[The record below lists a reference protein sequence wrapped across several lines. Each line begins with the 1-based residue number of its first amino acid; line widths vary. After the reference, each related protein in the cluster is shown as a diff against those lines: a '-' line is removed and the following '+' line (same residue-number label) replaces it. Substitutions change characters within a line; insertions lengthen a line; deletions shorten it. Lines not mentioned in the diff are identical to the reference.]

1 MSRRK
6 ITPDTSPGRAPTI
19 APNVASAATPA
30 AGLGTAPAIEMH
42 GITRVFEGSERAVLD
57 HLDLVVERGEFLAII
72 GPSGSGKSTLLNAIG
87 LLDTP
92 TSGTY
97 SLFGKNTEGLSDRER
112 DEMRR
117 DHLGFI
123 FQSSNMLLDE
133 TSTTNASMGLRVQGV
148 PYGERLQR
156 TEETLEFLGLSDRA
170 SIRTRYLSGGE
181 KQRCAIARALAT
193 RPPLI
198 LADEPT
204 GNLDSHN
211 SAKVIEILQRINATG
226 CTVLVITHDPEVAA
240 AARRVIRIEDGQLHE
255 QSRADL
261 VIRIEDGQLHEQ
273 SRADLAT
280 VPVAEVPVAEAVPAT
295 TDTPAEATV
304 GAPVDAPAT
313 LAVGEKPAT
322 HRRGS
327 FLTDDSIEAISAL
340 TSRPL
345 RTLLL
350 GLSFALG
357 VGGLIS
363 ASGMSESASYQVNQ
377 RLLGSEQSTLYIS
390 DRDNDQNMLGTYRQG
405 ESAQNVAD
413 RISALDYVKNTGFVS
428 SVAPADVR
436 ITRFSPYEDE
446 PKTAI
451 GLSSTSKTRLEQ
463 IGARMNPET
472 LRALEQMNSTLT
484 QQNVADRER
493 AEQLSGAIVSVSAAR
508 ALGIIPEDKAADNAT
523 TEPRPGELPAVEY
536 GIKLGGLPQVAPG
549 VSIWVEGQLMP
560 VIGLFDPGNSGY
572 EFRNTVIVSP
582 GTLQRTGRGQVTYIA
597 ETERGYGKAVAK
609 AIPLTLKPAEPSQIN
624 VETPS
629 DLQSLRAS
637 IASDLGLYVG
647 VLSGIL
653 LVLASL
659 SAATAMYLSVQSRT
673 AEIALR
679 RAIGSSKWL
688 IARIFL
694 MEGVMLGVLGGS
706 IGACSGM
713 IATIILSLVQGWQAV
728 LSPGFVVL
736 GVGVGALTGL
746 VSSAYPAWVASRK
759 SPADAMRG

>member
-1 MSRRK
+1 MSRRHR
-6 ITPDTSPGRAPTI
+6 IPERAPDGVTTPRI
-19 APNVASAATPA
+19 RGEAVGLDAVPNTVPNTAPNTS
-30 AGLGTAPAIEMH
+30 PAIEMR
-42 GITRVFEGSERAVLD
+42 GITRIFEGSERAVLD
-57 HLDLVVERGEFLAII
+57 RLDLVVERGEFLAII

-97 SLFGKNTEGLSDRER
+97 SLFGKNTEGLSGRER

-148 PYGERLQR
+148 PYSERLQR

-240 AARRVIRIEDGQLHE
+240 AARRVIRIEDGRLHE
-255 QSRADL
+255 QSRAD
-261 VIRIEDGQLHEQ
+261 
-273 SRADLAT
+273 SAT
-280 VPVAEVPVAEAVPAT
+280 VPLTEVVSAA
-295 TDTPAEATV
+295 TDTPV
-304 GAPVDAPAT
+304 GAPASPAP
-313 LAVGEKPAT
+313 GEKPAT

-390 DRDNDQNMLGTYRQG
+390 DRDSDENVLGTYRQG

-436 ITRFSPYEDE
+436 ITRFSPNEDE

-451 GLSSTSKTRLEQ
+451 GLSSASKTRLEQ

-472 LRALEQMNSTLT
+472 LRALEQMNATLT
-484 QQNVADRER
+484 QENVADRER

-508 ALGIIPEDKAADNAT
+508 ALGIIPEDKAADSAT
-523 TEPRPGELPAVEY
+523 TEPRPGELPVVEY

-549 VSIWVEGQLMP
+549 VSIWVDGQLMP

-582 GTLQRTGRGQVTYIA
+582 GKLQRTGRGQVTYIA

-694 MEGVMLGVLGGS
+694 MEGIILGVLGGS
-706 IGACSGM
+706 IGACAGM
-713 IATIILSLVQGWQAV
+713 IATIVLSLVQGWQAI

-759 SPADAMRG
+759 NPADAMRG

>member
-6 ITPDTSPGRAPTI
+6 RTPDASPGRAPTV

-30 AGLGTAPAIEMH
+30 AGLGTAPAIEMR
-42 GITRVFEGSERAVLD
+42 GITRIFEGSDRPVLD
-57 HLDLVVERGEFLAII
+57 RLDLVVERGEFLAII

-240 AARRVIRIEDGQLHE
+240 AARRVIRIEDGRLHE
-255 QSRADL
+255 QSRAD
-261 VIRIEDGQLHEQ
+261 
-273 SRADLAT
+273 SAT
-280 VPVAEVPVAEAVPAT
+280 VPAAEVVSAA

-304 GAPVDAPAT
+304 GASASLAP
-313 LAVGEKPAT
+313 GEKPTA

-451 GLSSTSKTRLEQ
+451 SLSSTSKTRLEQ

-472 LRALEQMNSTLT
+472 LRALEQMNATLT
-484 QQNVADRER
+484 QENVADRER
-493 AEQLSGAIVSVSAAR
+493 SEQLSGAIVSVSAAR

-523 TEPRPGELPAVEY
+523 TEPRPGELPVVDY

-549 VSIWVEGQLMP
+549 VSIWVDGQLMP

-572 EFRNTVIVSP
+572 EFRNSVIVSP

-609 AIPLTLKPAEPSQIN
+609 AIPLALKPAEPSQIN

>member
-6 ITPDTSPGRAPTI
+6 RTPDASPGRAPTV

-30 AGLGTAPAIEMH
+30 AGLGTAPAIEMR
-42 GITRVFEGSERAVLD
+42 GITRIFEGSDRPVLD
-57 HLDLVVERGEFLAII
+57 RLDLVVERGEFLAII

-148 PYGERLQR
+148 PYSERLQR

-240 AARRVIRIEDGQLHE
+240 AARRVIRIEDGRLHE
-255 QSRADL
+255 QSRAD
-261 VIRIEDGQLHEQ
+261 
-273 SRADLAT
+273 SAT
-280 VPVAEVPVAEAVPAT
+280 VPVAEVPVAEAVPAA
-295 TDTPAEATV
+295 TDTPTEAPV
-304 GAPVDAPAT
+304 GAPASLAP
-313 LAVGEKPAT
+313 GEKPAA

-493 AEQLSGAIVSVSAAR
+493 SEQLSGAIVSVSAAR

-523 TEPRPGELPAVEY
+523 TEPRPGELPAVDY

>member
-6 ITPDTSPGRAPTI
+6 RTPDASPGRAPTV

-30 AGLGTAPAIEMH
+30 AGLGTAPAIEMR
-42 GITRVFEGSERAVLD
+42 GITRIFEGSDRPVLD
-57 HLDLVVERGEFLAII
+57 RLDLVVERGEFLAII

-148 PYGERLQR
+148 PYSERLQR

-240 AARRVIRIEDGQLHE
+240 AARRVIRIEDGRLHE
-255 QSRADL
+255 QSRTD
-261 VIRIEDGQLHEQ
+261 
-273 SRADLAT
+273 SAT
-280 VPVAEVPVAEAVPAT
+280 VPVAEVVPAVA
-295 TDTPAEATV
+295 DT
-304 GAPVDAPAT
+304 PVDAPAPVDAAAS
-313 LAVGEKPAT
+313 LAPGEKPAT

-484 QQNVADRER
+484 HQNVADRER

-523 TEPRPGELPAVEY
+523 TEPRPGELPTVEY

-549 VSIWVEGQLMP
+549 VSIWVDGQLMP

-572 EFRNTVIVSP
+572 EFRNSVIVSP
-582 GTLQRTGRGQVTYIA
+582 GALQRTGRGQVTYIA

-609 AIPLTLKPAEPSQIN
+609 AIPLALKPAEPSQIN

>member
-1 MSRRK
+1 MSRHHG
-6 ITPDTSPGRAPTI
+6 IPERAPDGMT
-19 APNVASAATPA
+19 APQGRGEA
-30 AGLGTAPAIEMH
+30 AGLDTVPNTDPKTAPAIEMH

-240 AARRVIRIEDGQLHE
+240 AARRVIRIEDG
-255 QSRADL
+255 R
-261 VIRIEDGQLHEQ
+261 LHEQ

-280 VPVAEVPVAEAVPAT
+280 VPVAEVPVAEVPVAEAVPVA

-493 AEQLSGAIVSVSAAR
+493 SEQLSGAIVSVSAAR
-508 ALGIIPEDKAADNAT
+508 ALGILPEDKAADNAT
-523 TEPRPGELPAVEY
+523 TEPRPGELPAVDY

-549 VSIWVEGQLMP
+549 VSIWVDGQLMP
-560 VIGLFDPGNSGY
+560 VVGLFDPGNSGY

-582 GTLQRTGRGQVTYIA
+582 GTLQRTGRGQVTYIT

>member
-1 MSRRK
+1 MSRRNR
-6 ITPDTSPGRAPTI
+6 IPERAPDGMT
-19 APNVASAATPA
+19 APRIRGEA
-30 AGLGTAPAIEMH
+30 AGLDVALDTMSTTAPNTAPAIEMH

-255 QSRADL
+255 QSRAD
-261 VIRIEDGQLHEQ
+261 
-273 SRADLAT
+273 STT
-280 VPVAEVPVAEAVPAT
+280 VPVAEVPSTEVAPVA

-304 GAPVDAPAT
+304 GASAGLAP
-313 LAVGEKPAT
+313 GEKPAT

-493 AEQLSGAIVSVSAAR
+493 SEQLSGAIVSVSAAR
-508 ALGIIPEDKAADNAT
+508 ALGILPEDKAADNAT

>member
-1 MSRRK
+1 MSRHHG
-6 ITPDTSPGRAPTI
+6 IPERAPDGMTAPQVRGEAAGLDTAPNI
-19 APNVASAATPA
+19 APNTDPN
-30 AGLGTAPAIEMH
+30 TAPAIEMR
-42 GITRVFEGSERAVLD
+42 GITRIFEGSDRPVLD

-240 AARRVIRIEDGQLHE
+240 AARRVIRIEDGRLHE
-255 QSRADL
+255 QSRAD
-261 VIRIEDGQLHEQ
+261 
-273 SRADLAT
+273 SAT
-280 VPVAEVPVAEAVPAT
+280 VPIAEVVPAA
-295 TDTPAEATV
+295 TDTPV
-304 GAPVDAPAT
+304 GAPASPAP
-313 LAVGEKPAT
+313 GEKPAT

-451 GLSSTSKTRLEQ
+451 SLSSTSKTRLEQ

-472 LRALEQMNSTLT
+472 LRALEQMNTTLT
-484 QQNVADRER
+484 QENVADRER

-508 ALGIIPEDKAADNAT
+508 ALGIIPEDKAADSAT
-523 TEPRPGELPAVEY
+523 TEPRPGELPVVEY

-549 VSIWVEGQLMP
+549 VSIWVDGQLMP

-582 GTLQRTGRGQVTYIA
+582 GKLQRTGRGQVTYIA

-713 IATIILSLVQGWQAV
+713 IATIILSLVQGWQAI

-759 SPADAMRG
+759 NPADAMRG

>member
-6 ITPDTSPGRAPTI
+6 ITPGTSPGRAPTV
-19 APNVASAATPA
+19 APNVASA

-148 PYGERLQR
+148 PYSERLQR

-240 AARRVIRIEDGQLHE
+240 AARRVIRIEDGRLHE
-255 QSRADL
+255 QGRTDS
-261 VIRIEDGQLHEQ
+261 
-273 SRADLAT
+273 
-280 VPVAEVPVAEAVPAT
+280 VAVSVV

-304 GAPVDAPAT
+304 DAPANAPVS
-313 LAVGEKPAT
+313 LAPGEKPAT

-493 AEQLSGAIVSVSAAR
+493 SEQLSGAIVSVSAAR
-508 ALGIIPEDKAADNAT
+508 TLGIIPEDKAADNAT
-523 TEPRPGELPAVEY
+523 TEPRPGELPAVDY

-549 VSIWVEGQLMP
+549 VSIWVDGQLMP

>member
-6 ITPDTSPGRAPTI
+6 RTPDASPGRAPTV

-30 AGLGTAPAIEMH
+30 AGLGTAPAIEMR
-42 GITRVFEGSERAVLD
+42 GITRIFEGSDRPVLD

-240 AARRVIRIEDGQLHE
+240 AARRVIRIEDGRLHE
-255 QSRADL
+255 QSRAD
-261 VIRIEDGQLHEQ
+261 
-273 SRADLAT
+273 SAT
-280 VPVAEVPVAEAVPAT
+280 VPLTEVVPAA
-295 TDTPAEATV
+295 TDTPA
-304 GAPVDAPAT
+304 DAPT
-313 LAVGEKPAT
+313 SLAPGEKPAA

-451 GLSSTSKTRLEQ
+451 SLSSTSKTRLEQ

-493 AEQLSGAIVSVSAAR
+493 SEQLSGAIVSVSAAR

-523 TEPRPGELPAVEY
+523 TEPRPGEMPVVDY

-549 VSIWVEGQLMP
+549 VSIWVDGQLMP
-560 VIGLFDPGNSGY
+560 VVGLFDPGNGGY

-659 SAATAMYLSVQSRT
+659 SAATSMYLSVQSRT

-713 IATIILSLVQGWQAV
+713 IATIILSLVQGWQAI

>member
-1 MSRRK
+1 MSCRK
-6 ITPDTSPGRAPTI
+6 RTPDASPGHAPTV
-19 APNVASAATPA
+19 APNLASAATPA

-42 GITRVFEGSERAVLD
+42 GITRIFEGSERAVLD

-148 PYGERLQR
+148 PYSERLQR

-240 AARRVIRIEDGQLHE
+240 AARRVIRIEDGRLHE
-255 QSRADL
+255 QSRAD
-261 VIRIEDGQLHEQ
+261 
-273 SRADLAT
+273 SAT
-280 VPVAEVPVAEAVPAT
+280 VPVAEVVPVAA
-295 TDTPAEATV
+295 DTPAEATV
-304 GAPVDAPAT
+304 DAPVSLAP
-313 LAVGEKPAT
+313 GEKPAS

-390 DRDNDQNMLGTYRQG
+390 DRDSDQNVLGTYRQG

-428 SVAPADVR
+428 NVAPADVR

-451 GLSSTSKTRLEQ
+451 GLTSTSKTRLEQ

-472 LRALEQMNSTLT
+472 LRALEQMNSSLT
-484 QQNVADRER
+484 RENVADRER

-508 ALGIIPEDKAADNAT
+508 ALGIIPEDKAADSAT
-523 TEPRPGELPAVEY
+523 TEPRPGELPTVEY

-549 VSIWVEGQLMP
+549 VSIWVDGQLMP

-582 GTLQRTGRGQVTYIA
+582 GKLQRTGRGQVTYIA

-609 AIPLTLKPAEPSQIN
+609 AVPLTLKPAEPSQIN

-713 IATIILSLVQGWQAV
+713 IATIILSLVQGWQAI

>member
-148 PYGERLQR
+148 PYSERLQR

-240 AARRVIRIEDGQLHE
+240 AARRVIRIEDG
-255 QSRADL
+255 R
-261 VIRIEDGQLHEQ
+261 LHEQ

-280 VPVAEVPVAEAVPAT
+280 VPVAEVVPVAQ
-295 TDTPAEATV
+295 DS
-304 GAPVDAPAT
+304 PVDASAS
-313 LAVGEKPAT
+313 LAPGEKPAT

-493 AEQLSGAIVSVSAAR
+493 SEQLSGAIVSVSAAR
-508 ALGIIPEDKAADNAT
+508 ALGILPEDKAADNAT
-523 TEPRPGELPAVEY
+523 TEPRPGELPTVEY

-549 VSIWVEGQLMP
+549 VSIWVDGQLMP

-582 GTLQRTGRGQVTYIA
+582 GKLQRTGRGQVTYIA

-713 IATIILSLVQGWQAV
+713 IATIMLSLVQGWQAI

>member
-6 ITPDTSPGRAPTI
+6 RTPDASPGRAPTV

-148 PYGERLQR
+148 PYSERLQR

-240 AARRVIRIEDGQLHE
+240 AARRVIRIEDGRLHE
-255 QSRADL
+255 QSRAD
-261 VIRIEDGQLHEQ
+261 
-273 SRADLAT
+273 SAT
-280 VPVAEVPVAEAVPAT
+280 VPVAEAVPVA
-295 TDTPAEATV
+295 TDTPAETTV
-304 GAPVDAPAT
+304 GAPVDASAS
-313 LAVGEKPAT
+313 LAPGEKPAT

-508 ALGIIPEDKAADNAT
+508 ALGIIPEDKVADNAT

-549 VSIWVEGQLMP
+549 VSIWVDGQLMP
-560 VIGLFDPGNSGY
+560 VVGLFDPGNSGY

-582 GTLQRTGRGQVTYIA
+582 GTLQRTGRGQVTYIT

>member
-1 MSRRK
+1 MSRHHG
-6 ITPDTSPGRAPTI
+6 IPERAPDGMT
-19 APNVASAATPA
+19 APQGRGEA
-30 AGLGTAPAIEMH
+30 AGLDATPGTAPNAAPNTAPAIEMR
-42 GITRVFEGSERAVLD
+42 GITRIFEGSDRPVLD

-240 AARRVIRIEDGQLHE
+240 AARRVIRIEDGRLHE
-255 QSRADL
+255 QSRAD
-261 VIRIEDGQLHEQ
+261 
-273 SRADLAT
+273 SAT
-280 VPVAEVPVAEAVPAT
+280 VPVAEAVPAT
-295 TDTPAEATV
+295 TDTPTEAPV
-304 GAPVDAPAT
+304 GAPASLAP
-313 LAVGEKPAT
+313 GEKPAT

-472 LRALEQMNSTLT
+472 LRALEQMNATLT
-484 QQNVADRER
+484 QENVADRER

-523 TEPRPGELPAVEY
+523 TEPRPGEMPTVDY

-549 VSIWVEGQLMP
+549 VSIWVDGQLMP
-560 VIGLFDPGNSGY
+560 VVGLFDPGNSGY

>member
-6 ITPDTSPGRAPTI
+6 ITPDKSPGRAPTP
-19 APNVASAATPA
+19 APNVAPAATPT
-30 AGLGTAPAIEMH
+30 AGIGTAPAIEMR
-42 GITRVFEGSERAVLD
+42 GITRVFEGSDRPVLD

-148 PYGERLQR
+148 PYSERLQR

-240 AARRVIRIEDGQLHE
+240 AARRVIRIEDGRLHE

-261 VIRIEDGQLHEQ
+261 V
-273 SRADLAT
+273 T
-280 VPVAEVPVAEAVPAT
+280 VPVAEAVSSVA
-295 TDTPAEATV
+295 DTPAEATV
-304 GAPVDAPAT
+304 GAPANAPAT

-484 QQNVADRER
+484 LQNVADRER

-523 TEPRPGELPAVEY
+523 AEPRPGEMPVVDY

-549 VSIWVEGQLMP
+549 VSIWVDGQLMP

>member
-148 PYGERLQR
+148 PYSERLQR

-255 QSRADL
+255 QSRADM
-261 VIRIEDGQLHEQ
+261 
-273 SRADLAT
+273 AT
-280 VPVAEVPVAEAVPAT
+280 VPSTEVAPVA

-304 GAPVDAPAT
+304 GAPVDASAS
-313 LAVGEKPAT
+313 LAPGEKPAT

-390 DRDNDQNMLGTYRQG
+390 DRDNDENVLGTYRQG

-508 ALGIIPEDKAADNAT
+508 ALGILPEDKAADNAT
-523 TEPRPGELPAVEY
+523 TEPRPGELPAVDY

-549 VSIWVEGQLMP
+549 VSIWVDGQLMP
-560 VIGLFDPGNSGY
+560 VVGLFDPGNSGY

>member
-6 ITPDTSPGRAPTI
+6 ITPERAPDGMT
-19 APNVASAATPA
+19 APHSRGEA
-30 AGLGTAPAIEMH
+30 AGLEAMPNTAPAIEMR
-42 GITRVFEGSERAVLD
+42 GITRIFEGSERAVLD

-148 PYGERLQR
+148 PYSERLQR

-255 QSRADL
+255 QSC
-261 VIRIEDGQLHEQ
+261 
-273 SRADLAT
+273 ADLAT
-280 VPVAEVPVAEAVPAT
+280 VPVAEVA

-304 GAPVDAPAT
+304 DASAGLAP
-313 LAVGEKPAT
+313 GEKPAT

-508 ALGIIPEDKAADNAT
+508 ALGILPEDKAADNAT
-523 TEPRPGELPAVEY
+523 TEPRPGELPAVDY

-549 VSIWVEGQLMP
+549 VSIWVDGQLMP
-560 VIGLFDPGNSGY
+560 VVGLFDPGNSGY

-582 GTLQRTGRGQVTYIA
+582 GTLQRTGRGQVTYIT

>member
-6 ITPDTSPGRAPTI
+6 RTPDASPGRAPTV

-148 PYGERLQR
+148 PYSERLQR

-240 AARRVIRIEDGQLHE
+240 AARRVIRIEDGRLHE
-255 QSRADL
+255 QSRA
-261 VIRIEDGQLHEQ
+261 E
-273 SRADLAT
+273 T
-280 VPVAEVPVAEAVPAT
+280 AEVVPVAEAVPVVA
-295 TDTPAEATV
+295 DSPAN
-304 GAPVDAPAT
+304 APVSFAP
-313 LAVGEKPAT
+313 GEKPAS

-377 RLLGSEQSTLYIS
+377 RLLGSEQSTLYVS
-390 DRDNDQNMLGTYRQG
+390 DRDNNENVLGTYRQG

-451 GLSSTSKTRLEQ
+451 GLSSASKTRLEQ

-484 QQNVADRER
+484 LQNVADRER

-508 ALGIIPEDKAADNAT
+508 ALGILPEDKAADNAT

-549 VSIWVEGQLMP
+549 VSIWVDGQLMP
-560 VIGLFDPGNSGY
+560 VVGLFDPGNSGY

-582 GTLQRTGRGQVTYIA
+582 GTLQRTGRGQVTYIT

>member
-1 MSRRK
+1 MSRHHG
-6 ITPDTSPGRAPTI
+6 IPERAPDGMTAPQVRGEAAGLDTVPNI
-19 APNVASAATPA
+19 APNTDSN
-30 AGLGTAPAIEMH
+30 TAPAIEMR
-42 GITRVFEGSERAVLD
+42 GITRIFEGSDRPVLD
-57 HLDLVVERGEFLAII
+57 RLDLVVERGEFLAII

-148 PYGERLQR
+148 PYSERLQR

-240 AARRVIRIEDGQLHE
+240 AARRVIRIEDGRLHE
-255 QSRADL
+255 QSRAD
-261 VIRIEDGQLHEQ
+261 
-273 SRADLAT
+273 SAT
-280 VPVAEVPVAEAVPAT
+280 VPVAEVVSAG
-295 TDTPAEATV
+295 TDT
-304 GAPVDAPAT
+304 PVDAPAS
-313 LAVGEKPAT
+313 LAPGEKPAT

-451 GLSSTSKTRLEQ
+451 SLSSTSKTRLEQ

-484 QQNVADRER
+484 QENVADRQR

-523 TEPRPGELPAVEY
+523 TEPRPGELPTVDY

-549 VSIWVEGQLMP
+549 VSIWVDGQLMP

-572 EFRNTVIVSP
+572 EFRNSVIVSP

-609 AIPLTLKPAEPSQIN
+609 AIPLALKPAEPSQIN

>member
-1 MSRRK
+1 MSRHHG
-6 ITPDTSPGRAPTI
+6 IPERAPDGMTAPQGRGEAAGLDTVPNI
-19 APNVASAATPA
+19 APNTDPN
-30 AGLGTAPAIEMH
+30 TAPAIEMR
-42 GITRVFEGSERAVLD
+42 GITRIFEGSDRPVLD

-204 GNLDSHN
+204 GNLDSLN

-240 AARRVIRIEDGQLHE
+240 AARRVIRIEDGRLHE
-255 QSRADL
+255 QSRAD
-261 VIRIEDGQLHEQ
+261 
-273 SRADLAT
+273 SAT
-280 VPVAEVPVAEAVPAT
+280 VPVAEVVSAA
-295 TDTPAEATV
+295 TDT
-304 GAPVDAPAT
+304 PVDAPAS
-313 LAVGEKPAT
+313 LAPGEKPAT

-472 LRALEQMNSTLT
+472 LRALEQMNATLT
-484 QQNVADRER
+484 QENVADRER
-493 AEQLSGAIVSVSAAR
+493 SEQLSGAIVSVSAAR

-523 TEPRPGELPAVEY
+523 TEPRPGEIPVVDY

-549 VSIWVEGQLMP
+549 VSIWVDGQLMP

-572 EFRNTVIVSP
+572 EFRNSVIVSP

-609 AIPLTLKPAEPSQIN
+609 AIPLALKPAEPSQIN

>member
-1 MSRRK
+1 
-6 ITPDTSPGRAPTI
+6 
-19 APNVASAATPA
+19 
-30 AGLGTAPAIEMH
+30 MH
-42 GITRVFEGSERAVLD
+42 GITRIFEGSDRPVLD

-148 PYGERLQR
+148 PYSERLQR

-240 AARRVIRIEDGQLHE
+240 AARRVIRIEDGRLHE

-261 VIRIEDGQLHEQ
+261 V
-273 SRADLAT
+273 T
-280 VPVAEVPVAEAVPAT
+280 VPVAEPVSSVA
-295 TDTPAEATV
+295 DTPAEATV
-304 GAPVDAPAT
+304 GAPANAPAT

-451 GLSSTSKTRLEQ
+451 GLSSASKTRLEQ

-484 QQNVADRER
+484 LQNVADRER

-523 TEPRPGELPAVEY
+523 AEPRPGEMPVVDY

-549 VSIWVEGQLMP
+549 VSIWVDGQLMP

>member
-6 ITPDTSPGRAPTI
+6 RTPDASPGRAPTI

-148 PYGERLQR
+148 PYSERLQR

-240 AARRVIRIEDGQLHE
+240 AARRVIRIEDGRLHE
-255 QSRADL
+255 QSRAD
-261 VIRIEDGQLHEQ
+261 
-273 SRADLAT
+273 SAT
-280 VPVAEVPVAEAVPAT
+280 VPVAEAVPAT
-295 TDTPAEATV
+295 TDTPAETTV
-304 GAPVDAPAT
+304 GAPVDAPAG
-313 LAVGEKPAT
+313 LAPGEKPAT

-451 GLSSTSKTRLEQ
+451 GLSSASKTRLEQ

-484 QQNVADRER
+484 LQNVADRER

-523 TEPRPGELPAVEY
+523 AEPRPGEMPVVDY

-549 VSIWVEGQLMP
+549 VSIWVDGQLMP

>member
-1 MSRRK
+1 MSRRNR
-6 ITPDTSPGRAPTI
+6 IPERAPDAMT
-19 APNVASAATPA
+19 APRIRGDAAEHDVALDTMPN
-30 AGLGTAPAIEMH
+30 TAPAIEMR
-42 GITRVFEGSERAVLD
+42 GITRIFEGSERPVLD

-112 DEMRR
+112 DEIRR

-133 TSTTNASMGLRVQGV
+133 TSMTNASMGLRVQGV
-148 PYGERLQR
+148 PYSERLQR

-240 AARRVIRIEDGQLHE
+240 AARRVIRIEDGRLHE
-255 QSRADL
+255 QSRAD
-261 VIRIEDGQLHEQ
+261 
-273 SRADLAT
+273 SAT
-280 VPVAEVPVAEAVPAT
+280 VPVAEVVPVAA
-295 TDTPAEATV
+295 DTPAEATV
-304 GAPVDAPAT
+304 DAPVSLAP
-313 LAVGEKPAT
+313 GEKPAS

-493 AEQLSGAIVSVSAAR
+493 SEQLSGAIVSVSAAR
-508 ALGIIPEDKAADNAT
+508 ALGIIPEDKVADNAT

-549 VSIWVEGQLMP
+549 VSIWVDGQLMP
-560 VIGLFDPGNSGY
+560 VVGLFDPGNSGY

>member
-6 ITPDTSPGRAPTI
+6 ITPDKSPGRAPTI

-30 AGLGTAPAIEMH
+30 AGLGIAPAIEMH
-42 GITRVFEGSERAVLD
+42 GITRIFEGSERAVLD

-148 PYGERLQR
+148 PYSERLQR

-240 AARRVIRIEDGQLHE
+240 AARRVIRIEDGRLHE
-255 QSRADL
+255 QSRA
-261 VIRIEDGQLHEQ
+261 E
-273 SRADLAT
+273 T
-280 VPVAEVPVAEAVPAT
+280 AEVVPVAEAVPVVA
-295 TDTPAEATV
+295 DSPAN
-304 GAPVDAPAT
+304 APVSLAP
-313 LAVGEKPAT
+313 GEKPAS

-484 QQNVADRER
+484 LQNVADRER
-493 AEQLSGAIVSVSAAR
+493 TEQLSGAIVSVSAAR

-523 TEPRPGELPAVEY
+523 TEPRPGEMPVVDY

-549 VSIWVEGQLMP
+549 VSIWVDGQLMP

-713 IATIILSLVQGWQAV
+713 IATIILSLVQGWQAI

>member
-6 ITPDTSPGRAPTI
+6 RTPDASPGRAPTV

-42 GITRVFEGSERAVLD
+42 GITRIFEGSDRAVLD

-97 SLFGKNTEGLSDRER
+97 SLFGKNTEGLSGRER

-148 PYGERLQR
+148 PYSERLQR

-240 AARRVIRIEDGQLHE
+240 AARRVIRIEDGRLHE
-255 QSRADL
+255 QSRAD
-261 VIRIEDGQLHEQ
+261 
-273 SRADLAT
+273 SAT
-280 VPVAEVPVAEAVPAT
+280 VPIAEVVPAA
-295 TDTPAEATV
+295 TDAPAETT
-304 GAPVDAPAT
+304 VDAPVNAP
-313 LAVGEKPAT
+313 ASPAPGEKPAT

-327 FLTDDSIEAISAL
+327 FLTDDSIEVISAL

-436 ITRFSPYEDE
+436 ITRFSPNEDE

-451 GLSSTSKTRLEQ
+451 GLSSASKTRLEQ

-472 LRALEQMNSTLT
+472 LRALEQMNATLT
-484 QQNVADRER
+484 QENVADRER

-508 ALGIIPEDKAADNAT
+508 ALGIIPEDKAADSAT
-523 TEPRPGELPAVEY
+523 TEPRPGELPVVEY

-549 VSIWVEGQLMP
+549 VSIWVDGQLMP

-582 GTLQRTGRGQVTYIA
+582 GKLQRTGRGQVTYIA

-713 IATIILSLVQGWQAV
+713 IATIILSLVQGWQAI

>member
-1 MSRRK
+1 MSRRNR
-6 ITPDTSPGRAPTI
+6 IPERAPDAMT
-19 APNVASAATPA
+19 APRIRGDAAEHDVVLDTMPN
-30 AGLGTAPAIEMH
+30 TAPAIEMR
-42 GITRVFEGSERAVLD
+42 GITRIFEGSERPVLD

-112 DEMRR
+112 DEFRR

-133 TSTTNASMGLRVQGV
+133 TSMTNASMGLRVQGV
-148 PYGERLQR
+148 PYSERLQR

-211 SAKVIEILQRINATG
+211 SDKVIEILQRINATG

-240 AARRVIRIEDGQLHE
+240 AARRVIRIEDGRLHE
-255 QSRADL
+255 QSRAD
-261 VIRIEDGQLHEQ
+261 
-273 SRADLAT
+273 SAT
-280 VPVAEVPVAEAVPAT
+280 VPVAEAVPVAV
-295 TDTPAEATV
+295 DTPAEAI
-304 GAPVDAPAT
+304 VDAPVS
-313 LAVGEKPAT
+313 LAPGEKPAS

-390 DRDNDQNMLGTYRQG
+390 DRDNDQNVLGTYRQG

-484 QQNVADRER
+484 RENVADRER

-523 TEPRPGELPAVEY
+523 TEPRPGELPTVEY

-549 VSIWVEGQLMP
+549 VSIWVDGQLMP

-582 GTLQRTGRGQVTYIA
+582 GKLQRTGRGQVTYIA

-713 IATIILSLVQGWQAV
+713 IATIMLSLVQGWQAI

>member
-6 ITPDTSPGRAPTI
+6 ITPDTSPGRAPTV

-42 GITRVFEGSERAVLD
+42 GITRIFEGSERAVLD

-148 PYGERLQR
+148 PYSERLQR

-240 AARRVIRIEDGQLHE
+240 AARRVIRIEDGRLHE
-255 QSRADL
+255 QSRT
-261 VIRIEDGQLHEQ
+261 
-273 SRADLAT
+273 DLAT
-280 VPVAEVPVAEAVPAT
+280 VPVAEVPSTEVAPVA

-304 GAPVDAPAT
+304 GAPAGLAP
-313 LAVGEKPAT
+313 GEKPAT

-390 DRDNDQNMLGTYRQG
+390 DRDNDENVLGTYRQG

-508 ALGIIPEDKAADNAT
+508 ALGILPEDKAADNAT

-549 VSIWVEGQLMP
+549 VSIWVDGQLMP
-560 VIGLFDPGNSGY
+560 VVGLFDPGNSGY

>member
-42 GITRVFEGSERAVLD
+42 GITRIFEGSERAVLD

-148 PYGERLQR
+148 PYSERLQR

-261 VIRIEDGQLHEQ
+261 
-273 SRADLAT
+273 AT
-280 VPVAEVPVAEAVPAT
+280 VPVAEVPSTEVAPVA

-304 GAPVDAPAT
+304 GAPVDAPVDAPAS
-313 LAVGEKPAT
+313 LAPGEKPAT

-493 AEQLSGAIVSVSAAR
+493 SEQLSGAIVSVSAAR
-508 ALGIIPEDKAADNAT
+508 ALGILPEDKAADNAT

-549 VSIWVEGQLMP
+549 VSIWVDGQLMP
-560 VIGLFDPGNSGY
+560 VVGLFDPGNSGY

-694 MEGVMLGVLGGS
+694 MEGVILGVLGGS
-706 IGACSGM
+706 IGACAGM
-713 IATIILSLVQGWQAV
+713 IATIVLSLVQGWQAI

-759 SPADAMRG
+759 NPADAMRG

>member
-6 ITPDTSPGRAPTI
+6 ITPDTSPGRAPTV

-42 GITRVFEGSERAVLD
+42 GITRIFEGSERAVLD

-240 AARRVIRIEDGQLHE
+240 AARRVIRIEDG
-255 QSRADL
+255 R
-261 VIRIEDGQLHEQ
+261 LHEQ

-280 VPVAEVPVAEAVPAT
+280 VPVAEAVPVA

-304 GAPVDAPAT
+304 GAPVDAT
-313 LAVGEKPAT
+313 TSLAPGEKPAT

-390 DRDNDQNMLGTYRQG
+390 DRDNDENVLGTYRQG

-508 ALGIIPEDKAADNAT
+508 ALGILPEDKAADNAT
-523 TEPRPGELPAVEY
+523 TEPRPGELPAVDY

>member
-6 ITPDTSPGRAPTI
+6 RTPDASPGRAPTV

-148 PYGERLQR
+148 PYSERLQR

-240 AARRVIRIEDGQLHE
+240 AARRVIRIEDG
-255 QSRADL
+255 R
-261 VIRIEDGQLHEQ
+261 LHEQ

-280 VPVAEVPVAEAVPAT
+280 VPVAEAVPAA
-295 TDTPAEATV
+295 TDTPAETTV
-304 GAPVDAPAT
+304 ETPVEAPAG
-313 LAVGEKPAT
+313 LAPGEKPAT

-493 AEQLSGAIVSVSAAR
+493 SEQLSGAIVSVSAAR

-523 TEPRPGELPAVEY
+523 TEPRPGELPVVDY
-536 GIKLGGLPQVAPG
+536 GIKLGGLPQMAPG
-549 VSIWVEGQLMP
+549 VSIWVDGQLMP
-560 VIGLFDPGNSGY
+560 VVGLFDPGNSGY

>member
-1 MSRRK
+1 MSRHHG
-6 ITPDTSPGRAPTI
+6 IPERAPDGMT
-19 APNVASAATPA
+19 APQGRGEA
-30 AGLGTAPAIEMH
+30 AGLDATPGTAPNAAPNTAPAIEMH
-42 GITRVFEGSERAVLD
+42 GITRIFEGSDRPVLD

-148 PYGERLQR
+148 PYSERLQR

-211 SAKVIEILQRINATG
+211 STKVIEILQRINATG

-240 AARRVIRIEDGQLHE
+240 AARRVIRIEDGRLHE
-255 QSRADL
+255 QSRAD
-261 VIRIEDGQLHEQ
+261 
-273 SRADLAT
+273 SAT
-280 VPVAEVPVAEAVPAT
+280 VPVAEAVPVA
-295 TDTPAEATV
+295 TDTPAETTV
-304 GAPVDAPAT
+304 GAPVDASAS
-313 LAVGEKPAT
+313 LAPGEKPAS

-472 LRALEQMNSTLT
+472 LRALEQMNATLT
-484 QQNVADRER
+484 QENVADRER
-493 AEQLSGAIVSVSAAR
+493 SEQLSGAIVSVSAAR

-523 TEPRPGELPAVEY
+523 TEPRPGEMPVVDY

-549 VSIWVEGQLMP
+549 VSIWVDGQLMP
-560 VIGLFDPGNSGY
+560 VVGLFDPGNSGY

>member
-1 MSRRK
+1 MR
-6 ITPDTSPGRAPTI
+6 
-19 APNVASAATPA
+19 
-30 AGLGTAPAIEMH
+30 
-42 GITRVFEGSERAVLD
+42 GITRVFEGSDRPVLD

-148 PYGERLQR
+148 PYSERLQR

-240 AARRVIRIEDGQLHE
+240 AARRVIRIEDGRLHE

-261 VIRIEDGQLHEQ
+261 V
-273 SRADLAT
+273 T
-280 VPVAEVPVAEAVPAT
+280 VPVAEAVSSVA
-295 TDTPAEATV
+295 DTPAEATV
-304 GAPVDAPAT
+304 GAPANAPAT

-451 GLSSTSKTRLEQ
+451 GLSSASKTRLEQ

-484 QQNVADRER
+484 LQNVADRER

-549 VSIWVEGQLMP
+549 VSIWVDGQLMP
-560 VIGLFDPGNSGY
+560 VVGLFDPGNSGY

>member
-6 ITPDTSPGRAPTI
+6 RTPDASPGRAPTV

-42 GITRVFEGSERAVLD
+42 GITRIFEGSDRPVLD

-240 AARRVIRIEDGQLHE
+240 AARRVIRIEDG
-255 QSRADL
+255 R
-261 VIRIEDGQLHEQ
+261 LHEQ

-280 VPVAEVPVAEAVPAT
+280 VPVAEVVPVAQ
-295 TDTPAEATV
+295 DS
-304 GAPVDAPAT
+304 PVDASAS
-313 LAVGEKPAT
+313 LAPGEKPAA

-493 AEQLSGAIVSVSAAR
+493 SEQLSGAIVSVSAAR

-549 VSIWVEGQLMP
+549 VSIWVDGQLMP
-560 VIGLFDPGNSGY
+560 VVGLFDPGNGGY

>member
-6 ITPDTSPGRAPTI
+6 RTPDASPGRAPTV

-57 HLDLVVERGEFLAII
+57 RLDLVVERGEFLAII

-148 PYGERLQR
+148 PYSERLQR

-240 AARRVIRIEDGQLHE
+240 AARRVIRIEDGRLHE
-255 QSRADL
+255 QSRAD
-261 VIRIEDGQLHEQ
+261 
-273 SRADLAT
+273 SAT
-280 VPVAEVPVAEAVPAT
+280 VPVAQ
-295 TDTPAEATV
+295 DS
-304 GAPVDAPAT
+304 PVDASAS
-313 LAVGEKPAT
+313 LAPGEKPAT

-493 AEQLSGAIVSVSAAR
+493 SEQLSGAIVSVSAAR

>member
-240 AARRVIRIEDGQLHE
+240 AARRVIRIEDG
-255 QSRADL
+255 R
-261 VIRIEDGQLHEQ
+261 LHEQ

-280 VPVAEVPVAEAVPAT
+280 VPVAEVPSTEVAPVAT
-295 TDTPAEATV
+295 NTPAETTV
-304 GAPVDAPAT
+304 EAPAS
-313 LAVGEKPAT
+313 LAPGEKPAT

-390 DRDNDQNMLGTYRQG
+390 DRDNDQNVLGTYRQG

-549 VSIWVEGQLMP
+549 VSIWVEGRLMP

>member
-6 ITPDTSPGRAPTI
+6 ITPERAPDGMT
-19 APNVASAATPA
+19 APHGRGEAAVLNA
-30 AGLGTAPAIEMH
+30 APGTAPAIEMH

-148 PYGERLQR
+148 PYSERLQR

-240 AARRVIRIEDGQLHE
+240 AARRVIRIEDGRLHE
-255 QSRADL
+255 QSRAD
-261 VIRIEDGQLHEQ
+261 
-273 SRADLAT
+273 SAT
-280 VPVAEVPVAEAVPAT
+280 VPVAEAVPVA
-295 TDTPAEATV
+295 TDTPAETTV
-304 GAPVDAPAT
+304 GAPVDASAS
-313 LAVGEKPAT
+313 LAPGEKPAT

-523 TEPRPGELPAVEY
+523 AEPRPGEMPVVDY

-549 VSIWVEGQLMP
+549 VSIWVDGQLMP

>member
-6 ITPDTSPGRAPTI
+6 RTPDASPGRAPTV

-240 AARRVIRIEDGQLHE
+240 AARRVIRIEDGRLHE
-255 QSRADL
+255 QSRAD
-261 VIRIEDGQLHEQ
+261 
-273 SRADLAT
+273 SAT
-280 VPVAEVPVAEAVPAT
+280 VPVAEAVPVA
-295 TDTPAEATV
+295 TDTPAETTV
-304 GAPVDAPAT
+304 GAPVDASAS
-313 LAVGEKPAT
+313 LAPGEKPAT

-493 AEQLSGAIVSVSAAR
+493 SEQLSGAIVSVSAAR

-549 VSIWVEGQLMP
+549 VSIWVDGQLMP
-560 VIGLFDPGNSGY
+560 VVGLFDPGNSGY
-572 EFRNTVIVSP
+572 EFRNMVIVSP

>member
-6 ITPDTSPGRAPTI
+6 ITPDASPGRAPTV

-42 GITRVFEGSERAVLD
+42 GITRVFEGSERPVLN

-240 AARRVIRIEDGQLHE
+240 AARRVIRIEDGRLHE
-255 QSRADL
+255 QSRTDSAAVSL
-261 VIRIEDGQLHEQ
+261 
-273 SRADLAT
+273 
-280 VPVAEVPVAEAVPAT
+280 AEVVPAA
-295 TDTPAEATV
+295 TDTPAETTV
-304 GAPVDAPAT
+304 GAPVDASAS
-313 LAVGEKPAT
+313 LAPGEKPAT

-390 DRDNDQNMLGTYRQG
+390 DRDSDENVLGTYRQG

-436 ITRFSPYEDE
+436 ITRFSPNEDE

-451 GLSSTSKTRLEQ
+451 GLSSVSKTRLEQ

-472 LRALEQMNSTLT
+472 LRALEQMNATLT

-523 TEPRPGELPAVEY
+523 TEPRPGEIPVVDY

-549 VSIWVEGQLMP
+549 VSIWVDGQLMP

-582 GTLQRTGRGQVTYIA
+582 GKLQRTGRGQVTYIT

-759 SPADAMRG
+759 NPADAMRG

>member
-6 ITPDTSPGRAPTI
+6 RTPDASPGRAPTV

-57 HLDLVVERGEFLAII
+57 RLDLVVERGEFLAII

-148 PYGERLQR
+148 PYSERLQR

-240 AARRVIRIEDGQLHE
+240 AARRVIRIEDG
-255 QSRADL
+255 R
-261 VIRIEDGQLHEQ
+261 LHEQ

-280 VPVAEVPVAEAVPAT
+280 VPVAEAVPVA

-304 GAPVDAPAT
+304 GAPVDAT
-313 LAVGEKPAT
+313 TSLAPGEKPAT

-523 TEPRPGELPAVEY
+523 TEPRPGELPAVDY

>member
-1 MSRRK
+1 MSRRNR
-6 ITPDTSPGRAPTI
+6 IPERAPDGMT
-19 APNVASAATPA
+19 APHGRGEAAVLNA
-30 AGLGTAPAIEMH
+30 APGTAPAIEMH

-240 AARRVIRIEDGQLHE
+240 AARRVIRIEDG
-255 QSRADL
+255 R
-261 VIRIEDGQLHEQ
+261 LHEQ

-280 VPVAEVPVAEAVPAT
+280 VPVTEVPVAEAVSSVT
-295 TDTPAEATV
+295 NTPAEATV
-304 GAPVDAPAT
+304 DAPAS
-313 LAVGEKPAT
+313 LAPGEKPAA

-377 RLLGSEQSTLYIS
+377 RLL
-390 DRDNDQNMLGTYRQG
+390 
-405 ESAQNVAD
+405 
-413 RISALDYVKNTGFVS
+413 
-428 SVAPADVR
+428 
-436 ITRFSPYEDE
+436 
-446 PKTAI
+446 
-451 GLSSTSKTRLEQ
+451 
-463 IGARMNPET
+463 
-472 LRALEQMNSTLT
+472 
-484 QQNVADRER
+484 
-493 AEQLSGAIVSVSAAR
+493 
-508 ALGIIPEDKAADNAT
+508 
-523 TEPRPGELPAVEY
+523 
-536 GIKLGGLPQVAPG
+536 
-549 VSIWVEGQLMP
+549 
-560 VIGLFDPGNSGY
+560 
-572 EFRNTVIVSP
+572 
-582 GTLQRTGRGQVTYIA
+582 
-597 ETERGYGKAVAK
+597 
-609 AIPLTLKPAEPSQIN
+609 
-624 VETPS
+624 
-629 DLQSLRAS
+629 
-637 IASDLGLYVG
+637 
-647 VLSGIL
+647 
-653 LVLASL
+653 
-659 SAATAMYLSVQSRT
+659 
-673 AEIALR
+673 
-679 RAIGSSKWL
+679 
-688 IARIFL
+688 
-694 MEGVMLGVLGGS
+694 
-706 IGACSGM
+706 
-713 IATIILSLVQGWQAV
+713 
-728 LSPGFVVL
+728 
-736 GVGVGALTGL
+736 
-746 VSSAYPAWVASRK
+746 
-759 SPADAMRG
+759 

>member
-1 MSRRK
+1 MSRRNR
-6 ITPDTSPGRAPTI
+6 IPERAPDGVT
-19 APNVASAATPA
+19 TPRIGGEA
-30 AGLGTAPAIEMH
+30 AGLDTVPNAVPNTAPAIEMH

-148 PYGERLQR
+148 PYSERLQR

-240 AARRVIRIEDGQLHE
+240 AARRVIRIEDG
-255 QSRADL
+255 R
-261 VIRIEDGQLHEQ
+261 LHEQ

-280 VPVAEVPVAEAVPAT
+280 VSVAEVVPVVQDSPA
-295 TDTPAEATV
+295 
-304 GAPVDAPAT
+304 DAPT
-313 LAVGEKPAT
+313 SLAPGEKPTA

-493 AEQLSGAIVSVSAAR
+493 SEQLSGAIVSVSAAR

-523 TEPRPGELPAVEY
+523 TEPRPGEMPVVDY

-549 VSIWVEGQLMP
+549 VSIWVDGQLMP

-582 GTLQRTGRGQVTYIA
+582 GTLQRTGRGQVTYIT

-637 IASDLGLYVG
+637 VASDLGLYVG

-713 IATIILSLVQGWQAV
+713 IATIILSLVQGWQAI